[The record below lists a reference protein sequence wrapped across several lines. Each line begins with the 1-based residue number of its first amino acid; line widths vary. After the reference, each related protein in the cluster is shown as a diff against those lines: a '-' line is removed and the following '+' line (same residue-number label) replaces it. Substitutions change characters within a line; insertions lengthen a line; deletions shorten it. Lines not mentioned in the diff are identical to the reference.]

1 MQHPRAVEP
10 DGVEGSADGWQP
22 RECGAVLSR
31 AAVLAPRPRAACG
44 RAWMYARTLT
54 HARSPLGAAAQ
65 TMNQHQEFITPDN
78 INELFAK
85 YEVPDLLDVLVIDS
99 ESLG

>member
-1 MQHPRAVEP
+1 MGWKGLLMDGSHENAVRCCPAPPCWPRGRAPRAGER
-10 DGVEGSADGWQP
+10 G
-22 RECGAVLSR
+22 CTH
-31 AAVLAPRPRAACG
+31 
-44 RAWMYARTLT
+44 ARTLT